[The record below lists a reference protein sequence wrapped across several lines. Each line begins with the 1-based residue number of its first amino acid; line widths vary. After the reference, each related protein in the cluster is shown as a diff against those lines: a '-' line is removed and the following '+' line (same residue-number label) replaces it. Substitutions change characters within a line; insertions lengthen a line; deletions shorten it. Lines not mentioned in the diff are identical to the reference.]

1 MKATSKRWKKRLRGS
16 KADFSATVAGKFLKD
31 SIGNFW
37 ATVAGMCGV
46 CTQSAASAIQ
56 PRRRRVFTACPPA
69 FPQVFQNFGGFP
81 SVFHKRHFYPPPR
94 VLFPFFHPAG
104 HFSKFN
110 TLVVHLFSNFPGRFK
125 FCFVSPALKTPL
137 SLPFIRFFTGFSG
150 FPHHPGFST
159 ALLQSFPKQPVCT
172 LKNLI
177 FKGFR
182 GVCERFLLKTPPPHP
197 QFFHRRKK
205 PENE

>member
-1 MKATSKRWKKRLRGS
+1 MTQSGNVGGGAKGNFLKKVSFGILQ
-16 KADFSATVAGKFLKD
+16 KLSATVAGKR
-31 SIGNFW
+31 
-37 ATVAGMCGV
+37 GMLWEN
-46 CTQSAASAIQ
+46 
-56 PRRRRVFTACPPA
+56 RRVFTACPPA

-81 SVFHKRHFYPPPR
+81 SVFHKRHFYLPPR

-104 HFSKFN
+104 LFSKFN
-110 TLVVHLFSNFPGRFK
+110 TLVVHLFSKIPGRFK
-125 FCFVSPALKTPL
+125 FCFVSLALKTPL
-137 SLPFIRFFTGFSG
+137 SLPFIRFFSGFSG

-159 ALLQSFPKQPVCT
+159 ALLQSFPKHPVCT